1 MNQPFTPSP
10 PQRPAVDLP
19 EAELRMQAKRFTDYL
34 VHCNGVRDTLIFTT
48 ADGLPDI
55 SRAMCMRERLAGFMR
70 VLPNVFRAERVGHV
84 VRISFDFSRMYV
96 NGTDSTDRESQPN
109 WGTDADD

>member
-1 MNQPFTPSP
+1 MSPPFTPSP
-10 PQRPAVDLP
+10 PQRPAVDLS
-19 EAELRMQAKRFTDYL
+19 EAELRMQAQRFTDYL

-55 SRAMCMRERLAGFMR
+55 SRAMCMRERLAGFLR

-84 VRISFDFSRMYV
+84 VRISFDFSRMYM
-96 NGTDSTDRESQPN
+96 NSADRTDWESQPN
-109 WGTDADD
+109 QEPDEDD